1 MDNPIYLDNNSTTP
15 VDPVVL
21 EAMLPYFTKHF
32 GNPSNATHAHGER
45 ASGAVEGAREQV
57 ASIIGARPREIVFTS
72 GATESNNLAILGAA
86 RRYRSRGNHV
96 VTTSVEHKAV
106 LGPIREL
113 EREGFLVTVLGVDS
127 TGRVSPQG
135 VADAITERTLLVS
148 VMTANNEIGT
158 LQPIDE
164 IGRICCERGILF
176 HTDAAQALGK
186 IHIDVEMLR
195 VDLLSIS
202 AHKMYGPKGVGA
214 LYVRSNGAG
223 SSIESLVYGGGQEN
237 GLRSGTLPV
246 PNIVGLGVACQLACD
261 HLTTEPLRLQ
271 ELKRRLRDSLLGGLQ
286 NLQIHGHPSEH
297 LPGLLSVGFP
307 AIDGDAL
314 IHSLSEIAVSQGA
327 SCSSGSFEPS
337 HVLLA
342 IGLSDDLARATIRF
356 GIGRFTTA
364 EEVDYAA
371 AYTVR
376 IVRRLQD
383 LFADRSLKA
392 TRIPVPQ
399 G

>member
-15 VDPVVL
+15 VAPVVL

-57 ASIIGARPREIVFTS
+57 SSLIGARPREIVFTS

-96 VTTSVEHKAV
+96 VTTSVEHKSV

-127 TGRVSPQG
+127 TGRLSPQG

-186 IHIDVEMLR
+186 IHIDVEMLG

-214 LYVRSNGAG
+214 LYVRSNGTG
-223 SSIESLVYGGGQEN
+223 ISIESLVYGGGQEN

-246 PNIVGLGVACQLACD
+246 PNIVGLGVACQLAYD
-261 HLTTEPLRLQ
+261 HLTTEPLRLR
-271 ELKRRLRDSLLGGLQ
+271 ELRACLRDSLCAGLPD
-286 NLQIHGHPSEH
+286 LQIHGHPSEH

-307 AIDGDAL
+307 GIDGDAL
-314 IHSLSEIAVSQGA
+314 IHSLREIAVSQGA

-383 LFADRSLKA
+383 LFADRSPKA
-392 TRIPVPQ
+392 TRIPAPQ